1 MLGVWGTLADMIG
14 FIIIVVV
21 LLVVIPV
28 GFLMTMAIPAGIIG
42 TLLKNGSE
50 SDNEGSELIETNR

>member
-1 MLGVWGTLADMIG
+1 MIG
-14 FIIIVVV
+14 FIVIAVV

-28 GFLMTMAIPAGIIG
+28 GFLMTMAIPAAVIG

-50 SDNEGSELIETNR
+50 ADNEGSELIETNR

>member
-1 MLGVWGTLADMIG
+1 MPGVWGTLADMIG

-50 SDNEGSELIETNR
+50 ADNEGSELIETNR